1 MIVNGHIRD
10 MSGHTGDAT
19 GQGRDSEWTYWRWGM
34 DISRT
39 SYKKNETLQVII
51 SKWICPCFKL
61 LN

>member
-39 SYKKNETLQVII
+39 SYKKTKHCKSL
-51 SKWICPCFKL
+51 F
-61 LN
+61 LNGYVLVLSC